1 MPTAQASTGN
11 RPDSQWQKKKIA
23 AAAGSCKTMS
33 NTSNRSV
40 VRCCGWRMLALLLA
54 SLPSQPPPPRLQSMA
69 ASVHGSANIRCV
81 SSPSGG
87 LSSRRAYLSSRCSFF
102 FFFLG
107 GWRGGDISGQIKH
120 LASAL
125 IPPQATYG
133 RVSSS
138 HEVSGTMMIINNK
151 MKISKKK
158 KKKGNSED
166 TCAEISPTAGACHRP
181 PSASQKTSQP
191 TSQPAPSSHP
201 LSTSC
206 CCEMCVSRSRLTLP
220 IVCT

>member
-11 RPDSQWQKKKIA
+11 RPDSPKNRPKIA

-158 KKKGNSED
+158 KKGNSED

>member
-102 FFFLG
+102 FFFRGLE
-107 GWRGGDISGQIKH
+107 RGGYFGTDQAFSISFDSSLGY
-120 LASAL
+120 LRSGL
-125 IPPQATYG
+125 I
-133 RVSSS
+133 
-138 HEVSGTMMIINNK
+138 
-151 MKISKKK
+151 ISRGVRNDDDHK
-158 KKKGNSED
+158 
-166 TCAEISPTAGACHRP
+166 
-181 PSASQKTSQP
+181 
-191 TSQPAPSSHP
+191 
-201 LSTSC
+201 
-206 CCEMCVSRSRLTLP
+206 
-220 IVCT
+220 